1 MDEYNDKNV
10 LKSCFDLILIIIEK
24 GNYYLYKDNNEDDNN
39 LFLEKFNK
47 LGGEEKVQK
56 LYTKAKTKDL
66 IQAIDKFFK
75 KYYCKK

>member
-1 MDEYNDKNV
+1 M
-10 LKSCFDLILIIIEK
+10 
-24 GNYYLYKDNNEDDNN
+24 YKDNNEDENN